1 MGLKPM
7 VNKTPGAVCLL
18 DKSPP
23 LLCRMFLSQSAFLF
37 LMPWQCW
44 SSATGQQTCLVLF
57 AQVTC
62 PGSSVIRVCLPI
74 RIPGYMV
81 LNTLLGRSF
90 TWMLLCPLIT
100 MFIHSTN
107 IYWVPGTVLRPGNII
122 VNKVENKTKQQ
133 TLSSWSILIDIKAC
147 STGFLPHLPQLNTFP
162 IPEHPFPAPSS
173 LQSAVPLQWT
183 LLL

>member
-1 MGLKPM
+1 
-7 VNKTPGAVCLL
+7 
-18 DKSPP
+18 
-23 LLCRMFLSQSAFLF
+23 MFLSQSAFLF

-74 RIPGYMV
+74 RAPGYMV
-81 LNTLLGRSF
+81 LNTLFGWSF

-107 IYWVPGTVLRPGNII
+107 IYWVPGTVLGPGNIK
-122 VNKVENKTKQQ
+122 VNKIENKTTNPAFMEYSNRYQS
-133 TLSSWSILIDIKAC
+133 LVNWVPASSATAEYFPYTWKSFSSSQF
-147 STGFLPHLPQLNTFP
+147 STVCCPT
-162 IPEHPFPAPSS
+162 
-173 LQSAVPLQWT
+173 AVKWT
-183 LLL
+183 LLS